1 MPNQLTNVNIMTFL
15 ESASKHEAFN
25 EVLTLINSKPEF
37 RNSELFDQIYNLAIK
52 QGQIGDEILN
62 NK

>member
-1 MPNQLTNVNIMTFL
+1 MTFR

-37 RNSELFDQIYNLAIK
+37 RHAALFSAVYDLAIR

-62 NK
+62 KE

>member
-1 MPNQLTNVNIMTFL
+1 MTFL